1 MIDRIVLTL
10 LAIAIVL
17 ALIGA
22 GYLFGVGFALA
33 Q

>member
-1 MIDRIVLTL
+1 MIERIVLTL
-10 LAIAIVL
+10 LMIVL
-17 ALIGA
+17 VLIGA

>member
-1 MIDRIVLTL
+1 MIERIVLTL
-10 LAIAIVL
+10 LAIVL

>member
-1 MIDRIVLTL
+1 MIERIVLTL
-10 LAIAIVL
+10 LVIVL
-17 ALIGA
+17 VLIGA

>member
-1 MIDRIVLTL
+1 MIEKIVFTLLMIVLT
-10 LAIAIVL
+10 
-17 ALIGA
+17 LIGA

>member
-1 MIDRIVLTL
+1 MIERIVLTL
-10 LAIAIVL
+10 LVIVL
-17 ALIGA
+17 GLIGA

>member
-1 MIDRIVLTL
+1 MIERIVLTL
-10 LAIAIVL
+10 LVIVL